1 MLELTRQ
8 EMEKLKTILEWVL
21 IATLVSQEEKAAI
34 ETIRNKIS
42 NILKSEP
49 RKKRIPLVSSKK
61 NEIN

>member
-1 MLELTRQ
+1 
-8 EMEKLKTILEWVL
+8 MEKLKTILEWVL